1 MAMNVELK
9 HTLEVANALGECVLW
24 DEVRQEVLWTD
35 LEESKLFVH
44 DTVESVTREL
54 QLKDLLCSFGLIAG
68 GEHLICAFRTGIAI
82 VERSSLDSKWLYQ
95 LPIKAGVRFND
106 GRVDRQGRF
115 WVGSLVEGETDPPGA
130 TGELY
135 SVTPDGTVRSHF
147 DGIRIPNSIC
157 WSPGGE
163 TMYFADT
170 QKREIHAFAFDV
182 ESGRLGQRSLF
193 ARTPKGAFPDGST
206 VDAEGYLWNAE
217 WGSGRV
223 VRYAPDGSIEAEID
237 LPVSQAT
244 CVAFGG
250 ENLSTLYVTTAK
262 VGLSEE
268 AIEAEPQAGDVF
280 VYETSVCGLP
290 EARFVNRTHD
300 RPPQ

>member
-1 MAMNVELK
+1 MNVELRD
-9 HTLEVANALGECVLW
+9 TIQVANDLGECVLW
-24 DEVRQEVLWTD
+24 DELRQEVLWTD
-35 LEESKLFVH
+35 LVESKLFVH
-44 DTVESVTREL
+44 NAVEHATREL
-54 QLKDLLCSFGLIAG
+54 QLEDLLCSFGLIAG
-68 GEHLICAFRTGIAI
+68 GEHLICAFRTGLALL
-82 VERSSLDSKWLYQ
+82 ERSSLELKWLYH

-130 TGELY
+130 TGELF
-135 SVTPDGTVRSHF
+135 SVTQDGTVQSHF

-170 QKREIHAFAFDV
+170 PKGEIHAFAFDI
-182 ESGRLGQRSLF
+182 ESGRLGQRSVF
-193 ARTPKGAFPDGST
+193 VSTSKDAFPDGST

-217 WGSGRV
+217 WGSGKV
-223 VRYAPDGSIEAEID
+223 VRYAPDGRVDSEID
-237 LPVSQAT
+237 LPVTHAT

-262 VGLSEE
+262 VGLSD
-268 AIEAEPQAGDVF
+268 AALRAEPHAGDVF
-280 VYETSVCGLP
+280 VYETSARGLP
-290 EARFVNRTHD
+290 ESRFVNATHG